1 VKTALATP
9 RLPLQALRAQHSAAA
24 QRTTSTQ
31 RTEMTLKKFN
41 AFNELNVHYS
51 LLEVVLVDAMI
62 KSILM
67 RLMINAEL
75 YTVVQK
81 PDPYESFK

>member
-1 VKTALATP
+1 M
-9 RLPLQALRAQHSAAA
+9 
-24 QRTTSTQ
+24 STI
-31 RTEMTLKKFN
+31 
-41 AFNELNVHYS
+41 
-51 LLEVVLVDAMI
+51 LEVVLVDAMI

>member
-1 VKTALATP
+1 MPTI
-9 RLPLQALRAQHSAAA
+9 
-24 QRTTSTQ
+24 
-31 RTEMTLKKFN
+31 
-41 AFNELNVHYS
+41 
-51 LLEVVLVDAMI
+51 LEVVLVDAMI

-81 PDPYESFK
+81 PDHYESFK